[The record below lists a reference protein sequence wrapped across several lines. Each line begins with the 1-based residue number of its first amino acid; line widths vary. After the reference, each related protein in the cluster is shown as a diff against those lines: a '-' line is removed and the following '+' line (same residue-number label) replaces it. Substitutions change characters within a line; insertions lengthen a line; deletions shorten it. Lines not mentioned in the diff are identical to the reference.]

1 MNQEILKSK
10 QETVSKI
17 VESAKKSESIVIA
30 EYRGLTVS
38 ELTEL
43 RRELRKQKASF
54 NVYKNTLVSRAFKE
68 INLDLNEHLTGP
80 NAYVFSEDITSG
92 PSVLLKFSKKHKKLV
107 IKAGAISGKAAT
119 CDEILTIASLPNK
132 EGLVSMFLCCL
143 NEPVAKFARVL
154 DALAKSKQA

>member
-17 VESAKKSESIVIA
+17 TDLAKKSSSIVIA

-43 RRELRKQKASF
+43 RRELRKGKASL
-54 NVYKNTLVSRAFKE
+54 NVYKNTLVSRAFNELK
-68 INLDLNEHLTGP
+68 LDLNEHLTGP
-80 NAYVFSEDITSG
+80 NAYVFSEDITAG
-92 PSVLLKFSKKHKKLV
+92 PSALLKFSKKHKNLV
-107 IKAGAISGKAAT
+107 IKAGVIDGKVAT
-119 CDEILTIASLPNK
+119 GDEIKAIAALPNK
-132 EGLVSMFLCCL
+132 EGLISMFLCCL

-154 DALAKSKQA
+154 DAYAKTKQA